1 MKQGAISLFEA
12 FIKKLPEMST
22 NKYALPAIAEMLD
35 ESFYSGNFND
45 HYIVVDQLTGEH
57 GKYEISINI
66 LEFHGIF
73 WISATEFDDDGYF
86 TRKKTQSLLQ
96 RTGIVL
102 FLNRFYF
109 DYYFGS

>member
-35 ESFYSGNFND
+35 ESLYSGNFND
-45 HYIVVDQLTGEH
+45 HYIVVDQLTGEV
-57 GKYEISINI
+57 GNYEIPINI

-73 WISATEFDDDGYF
+73 WISAIEIGYDGFF
-86 TRKKTQSLLQ
+86 TSKEDAISFAEDRYSAFREEK
-96 RTGIVL
+96 
-102 FLNRFYF
+102 
-109 DYYFGS
+109 